1 MHGTAAG
8 RCFRLPRCDWSGC
21 TWRSTCGRR
30 RTSSGS
36 TLAAPTQQARPDSG
50 SRARITVPVGPIST
64 RRGSTVHRVWPA
76 FALVPAIGP
85 ETVGILPTGILM
97 LGISGGAA
105 QKRFLLCCRRG
116 ESCGTRNGRRHRR
129 RRRRNAG
136 GGGRVPGLHAGSCF
150 CPLSVVSSVGYTR
163 SSEVRLT
170 GRGMAASFGIGA
182 ARSARFLA

>member
-50 SRARITVPVGPIST
+50 SRARITV
-64 RRGSTVHRVWPA
+64 
-76 FALVPAIGP
+76 P